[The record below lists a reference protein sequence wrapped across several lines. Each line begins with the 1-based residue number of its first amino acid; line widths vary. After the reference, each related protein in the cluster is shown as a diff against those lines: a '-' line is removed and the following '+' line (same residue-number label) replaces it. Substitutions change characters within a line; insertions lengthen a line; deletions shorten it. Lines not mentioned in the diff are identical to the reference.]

1 MKSTILAVALCAVPL
16 FVDAGSL
23 SGNGHSKSLLSFR
36 RHDSHKRHAA
46 LTPSQ
51 KLTMVKKRRS
61 LYARKTPG
69 EGDSTEEPDNIAK
82 GTYTKE
88 QGCAIWHS
96 VGEGEVC
103 LGLIDKSSK
112 DFDLAKFIQFN
123 PSVGKDCQDLRVGLS
138 YCVDTVASAT
148 ASAAKSGP
156 SPAIKA
162 QEASK
167 QLSAEVPAAPQADA
181 DVAAED
187 DCEEE
192 EDDAQ
197 YDDEEDCEEEGDA
210 QDNSQDTAQP
220 VQAEA
225 AQNNDQS
232 NNGQSNVQEQQ
243 PAAAP
248 APASAQNNEPAPQ
261 PKQAAKQQEQQPEQQ
276 QTTSTWEAPKE
287 TSTWEAPSETSTW
300 EAPQETSTWEAPKET
315 TPTSTWTA
323 PEETKQP
330 EPEQP
335 QQPDNG
341 GGFEYN
347 AQPATYYYQNGVAGS
362 CGDYNNDGA
371 MIVAIKSNIMGSDLC
386 GKTVKLRNS
395 STGKVVMAKVA
406 DTCPTCT
413 GSTGIDLSEGLF
425 KALEP
430 NANLGTGMFNVDY
443 SIY

>member
-1 MKSTILAVALCAVPL
+1 MKSTILAAALCALPL

-23 SGNGHSKSLLSFR
+23 SGNNGHSKSLLSFR

-51 KLTMVKKRRS
+51 KLTMVKRRRS

-69 EGDSTEEPDNIAK
+69 EGDSTEQPDNIAE

-112 DFDLAKFIQFN
+112 DFDLAKFIKFN

-167 QLSAEVPAAPQADA
+167 QLTAEEPAAPQADA
-181 DVAAED
+181 DVDAED

-192 EDDAQ
+192 DDEAQ
-197 YDDEEDCEEEGDA
+197 YDDEEDCEEEDDA
-210 QDNSQDTAQP
+210 ESYSQDTAQP

-225 AQNNDQS
+225 AQNNGGDQS
-232 NNGQSNVQEQQ
+232 NNGQEQQ
-243 PAAAP
+243 QAP
-248 APASAQNNEPAPQ
+248 APAPSPAQNTEPAPQ
-261 PKQAAKQQEQQPEQQ
+261 PKEAAKKQPEQPQQQQPEQQ
-276 QTTSTWEAPKE
+276 QTTSTWEAPK
-287 TSTWEAPSETSTW
+287 ETSTW

-347 AQPATYYYQNGVAGS
+347 AQPATYYYQNGNAGS